1 MTNAPQALPASPGA
15 PAPVPDRRPRWW
27 AETLLLTV
35 ALGCMLLT
43 ATVRQGHAEFPGTLL
58 LAFTVLAWL
67 PLMLRTRWPLV
78 ALAGAVS
85 VEALH
90 LIVVP
95 AIEPGQTLTGSLAMG
110 AYQPVPLATM
120 IAVWTVAARRPRR
133 LGWAAGIGAGLL
145 LFTVGVIAQP
155 LDLLVTDLVMFQL
168 VVIAT
173 TAGAQITARRE
184 RIERTRRDTDDAIQ
198 RHVTDERLRI
208 ARDLH
213 DTLAHHLTVVN
224 AQAGVANYLLR
235 ANPDAAAKALTGIT
249 EHTLRALD
257 ELRATIGLLR
267 YDTSNPGDSRAAGQ
281 AEPAEELRPVP
292 GLDRLQELVT
302 ASRSA
307 GIDVVVT
314 TAGEPRPLRVSVGT
328 AAYRIVQEALT
339 NTAKHAPAAT
349 ATVTLTWTA
358 AHLQVDIRNS
368 PPPGGPPAEPDP
380 GTGHGL
386 IGMRERAHAC
396 GGDVTTG
403 YQPDGG
409 YLVHA
414 TLPAPAAS
422 PTRGTV
428 TS

>member
-15 PAPVPDRRPRWW
+15 PAPAPDRRPRWW
-27 AETLLLTV
+27 VETLFLLV
-35 ALGCMLLT
+35 ALACMLLT

-58 LAFTVLAWL
+58 LAFTLLAWA
-67 PLMLRTRWPLV
+67 PLVLRTRWTLA
-78 ALAGAVS
+78 ALAGVVT

-95 AIEPGQTLTGSLAMG
+95 AIDPGQTLTGPLAMG

-145 LFTVGVIAQP
+145 LFGVGVVAQP
-155 LDLLVTDLVMFQL
+155 LDLLVTDLVMFQV

-173 TAGAQITARRE
+173 TAGAQVTARRE
-184 RIERTRRDTDDAIQ
+184 RIERTRRDKDDAIR

-257 ELRATIGLLR
+257 DLRATIGLLR
-267 YDTSNPGDSRAAGQ
+267 YDTDG
-281 AEPAEELRPVP
+281 EPTDPAHELRPVP
-292 GLDRLQELVT
+292 GIDRLTELQD
-302 ASRSA
+302 AAEAA
-307 GIDVVVT
+307 GVN
-314 TAGEPRPLRVSVGT
+314 VSVTVDGTPRTLPVSVNT

-339 NTAKHAPAAT
+339 NAAKHAPGTT
-349 ATVTLTWTA
+349 ADITLTWSA
-358 AHLQVDIRNS
+358 AQLDVRVRN
-368 PPPGGPPAEPDP
+368 GPPKDALPADPAP

-396 GGDVTTG
+396 GGTVITRHLS
-403 YQPDGG
+403 DGG

-414 TLPAPAAS
+414 TLPAPANPAS
-422 PTRGTV
+422 TSFETV
-428 TS
+428 PS

>member
-1 MTNAPQALPASPGA
+1 MTNAPQALPVSPGA
-15 PAPVPDRRPRWW
+15 PAPAPDRRPRWW
-27 AETLLLTV
+27 AETLFLVV

-58 LAFTVLAWL
+58 LAFTLLAWL
-67 PLMLRTRWPLV
+67 PLVLRTRWPLAALGGVV
-78 ALAGAVS
+78 A
-85 VEALH
+85 VEAMH

-95 AIEPGQTLTGSLAMG
+95 AIDPGQTLTGSLAMG

-120 IAVWTVAARRPRR
+120 IAVWTVASRRTRR

-145 LFTVGVIAQP
+145 LFAVGVIAQP
-155 LDLLVTDLVMFQL
+155 FDLLVTDLVMFQL

-173 TAGAQITARRE
+173 TAGAQVTARRD
-184 RIERTRRDTDDAIQ
+184 RIERTRRDKDDAIR
-198 RHVTDERLRI
+198 RHVADERLRI

-235 ANPDAAAKALTGIT
+235 ANPDAAATALTGIT

-267 YDTSNPGDSRAAGQ
+267 YDTDG
-281 AEPAEELRPVP
+281 EPTDPAQDLRPVP
-292 GLDRLQELVT
+292 GVDRLQELRDAAEAAGVNVAVT
-302 ASRSA
+302 
-307 GIDVVVT
+307 VVGT
-314 TAGEPRPLRVSVGT
+314 PRTLPVSVDTG
-328 AAYRIVQEALT
+328 AYRIVQEALT
-339 NTAKHAPAAT
+339 NAAKHASGT
-349 ATVTLTWTA
+349 TVDVTLTWSA
-358 AHLQVDIRNS
+358 AQLEVQIRN
-368 PPPGGPPAEPDP
+368 GPPKDGLLADPAP

-396 GGDVTTG
+396 GGTVTTR
-403 YQPDGG
+403 QLPDGG

-414 TLPAPAAS
+414 ILPAPTASAS
-422 PTRGTV
+422 PSSGTV
-428 TS
+428 PS